1 MSDPSLDLVEA
12 KRRSRNYWEIDGIPQ
27 VSQGLSLVLFG
38 QCIRFADWGDARLH
52 AGSLLGLAP
61 LVGISLWILF
71 ILREQRFLE
80 WVKAS
85 VTYPRTGYVQSPT
98 SLKRD
103 DPESPL
109 NPEWTPAKRKTAKTF
124 VAIACALISLFYL
137 AAAYPALAKLFL
149 PSIGLLPFIF
159 LGGRELRR
167 SRREW
172 IVDGGVAVAWITGW
186 FLGQQGNRVLYALNF
201 VGFWLLVAGA
211 IQLIQYLLAN
221 PILRA
226 KQ

>member
-1 MSDPSLDLVEA
+1 MLETFQAAADA
-12 KRRSRNYWEIDGIPQ
+12 KRRSGKYWEIDGIPQ
-27 VSQGLSLVLFG
+27 ASQGLSLILVG
-38 QCIRFADWGDARLH
+38 QLIRFTDWGDAKLH

-80 WVKAS
+80 WVKAR

-98 SLKRD
+98 SPKRD

-109 NPEWTPAKRKTAKTF
+109 NPEWTPAKRKIAMTF
-124 VAIACALISLFYL
+124 VAFAFALISLFYL
-137 AAAYPALAKLFL
+137 AAAHPALTYLFFA
-149 PSIGLLPFIF
+149 SIGLLPCIF
-159 LGGRELRR
+159 GGSRELHR

-172 IVDGGVAVAWITGW
+172 IVDGGLAIAWITGW
-186 FLGQQGNRVLYALNF
+186 FLGQQGSRPVYALNF

-211 IQLIQYLLAN
+211 IQLIRYLFTN
-221 PILRA
+221 PIPRA